1 MLSNTRELR
10 SLRLAVG
17 RVRRGDAGAKYN
29 TGGDQQLQLHSYSYS
44 RSLQIDYT
52 KHSTPHILI
61 VAHRHE

>member
-29 TGGDQQLQLHSYSYS
+29 TGGDQQLHN
-44 RSLQIDYT
+44 YT
-52 KHSTPHILI
+52 ATATAIADHFRLITLNTPHLI
-61 VAHRHE
+61 FLL

>member
-29 TGGDQQLQLHSYSYS
+29 TGGDQQLHTQLQ
-44 RSLQIDYT
+44 QIIAD
-52 KHSTPHILI
+52 
-61 VAHRHE
+61 